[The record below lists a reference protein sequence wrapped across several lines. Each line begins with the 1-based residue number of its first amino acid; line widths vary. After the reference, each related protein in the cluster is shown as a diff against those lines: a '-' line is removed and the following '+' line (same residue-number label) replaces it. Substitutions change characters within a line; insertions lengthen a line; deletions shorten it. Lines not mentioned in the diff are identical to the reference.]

1 MSTMINTFHS
11 SYNPSPGPPPIPPRS
26 SHRGGP
32 VVPSNTPLV
41 KFLSVL
47 LLLLIIQT
55 FGGFVYLFHRIN
67 TLQDRRNEN
76 EISTLRQLQQ
86 CAENNL
92 ESEEVQFCS
101 KLVEN
106 FKTVLKK
113 VSQAEGR
120 VAFLTGSGA
129 QARMVLNDKINS
141 NTLVWDTTHSVVDKI
156 SLSTSGVLTIYY
168 SGYYLIQS
176 QVTFSSAD
184 EKAVLKQ
191 SLLTQRPNEKGPT
204 ELLQSYCSLPRK
216 TIIPDMCTASQ
227 AGVFKLEKDQ
237 RLYITVNNRSLV
249 HHDSTTFGLFRLQY

>member
-1 MSTMINTFHS
+1 
-11 SYNPSPGPPPIPPRS
+11 
-26 SHRGGP
+26 
-32 VVPSNTPLV
+32 
-41 KFLSVL
+41 
-47 LLLLIIQT
+47 
-55 FGGFVYLFHRIN
+55 
-67 TLQDRRNEN
+67 LQDRRNEN

-120 VAFLTGSGA
+120 
-129 QARMVLNDKINS
+129 DKINS

-191 SLLTQRPNEKGPT
+191 SLLTQRPNETGPT

-216 TIIPDMCTASQ
+216 ARIPDMCTASQ